1 MTKGILGR
9 KVGMTQVF
17 TESGELIAVTAV
29 EATPNVV
36 LQVKNAE
43 TDGYSAIQLGYQ
55 DKRTVLSSKPEQ
67 GHASK
72 ANTAPKRYVREIRNA
87 GDEFNVG
94 DEIKVDTFQAG
105 EYVDVTGITKGHG
118 FQGAIKR
125 LGQSRGPMTH
135 GSRYHRRPGS
145 MGAIINRVFKGKL
158 LPGRMGNNKRTMQ
171 NIAIVHV
178 DVENNLLLL
187 KGNVPGANKSLLT
200 VKSTVKV
207 NAKHP
212 EVKMANASASATN
225 SEEA

>member
-36 LQVKNAE
+36 LQVKNVA
-43 TDGYSAIQLGYQ
+43 TDGYNAIQLGYQ
-55 DKRTVLSSKPEQ
+55 DKRAVLSNKPEQ

-72 ANTAPKRYVREIRNA
+72 ANTTPKRYVREIRDA
-87 GDEFNVG
+87 EGEFNAG

-105 EYVDVTGITKGHG
+105 DYVDVTGITKGHG
-118 FQGAIKR
+118 FQGAIKK
-125 LGQSRGPMTH
+125 LGQSRGPMAH

-171 NIAIVHV
+171 NVAIVHV

-200 VKSTVKV
+200 IKSTVKV

-212 EVKMANASASATN
+212 EVKMAGVATPATA
-225 SEEA
+225 EEA